1 MKNQMQI
8 NFTGNSSFFTLIEL
22 LVVIA
27 IISIL
32 ASMLLPALKQA
43 RTLAQKTSCASNLKQ
58 TGMVFYSYTD
68 DYGRFFPPVS
78 GPPRWTSALL
88 DYDDNLKGENLLCP
102 SYPPYE
108 YPSHGGRAYGL
119 NRRHPETLDILDV
132 AASITLSEIKTP
144 SSYFLLADS
153 VDTTI
158 SEQYYYLPGTE
169 KRIHCRHNKRAN
181 LFFADGHVE
190 DMSGIEL
197 NNASNGYSLSNYI
210 FTE

>member
-1 MKNQMQI
+1 MTEK
-8 NFTGNSSFFTLIEL
+8 SFTLIEL

-58 TGMVFYSYTD
+58 TGLVFYTYAD
-68 DYGRFFPPVS
+68 DYARNFPPTS
-78 GPPRWTSALL
+78 QSAGHRWTQVVL
-88 DYDDNLKGENLLCP
+88 DYDDNLKGQILLCP

-119 NRRHPETLDILDV
+119 NRRHPETLDVVDV
-132 AASITLSEIKTP
+132 EVSISMPEIKAP

-181 LFFADGHVE
+181 LFFADGHVG
-190 DMSGIEL
+190 DMSGSEL
-197 NNASNGYSLSNYI
+197 NNANNGYSLSSYI
-210 FTE
+210 SIE